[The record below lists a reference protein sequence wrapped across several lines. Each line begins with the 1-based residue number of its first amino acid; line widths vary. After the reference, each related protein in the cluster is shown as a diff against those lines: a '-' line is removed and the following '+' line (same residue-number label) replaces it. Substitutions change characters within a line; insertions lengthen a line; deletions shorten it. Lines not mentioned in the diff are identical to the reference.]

1 MELIWCWRLFC
12 WSKRPRK
19 WYIPSWRSKSYFL
32 LLLGIITILLKF
44 IVLIKIIWYRFNYN
58 RFNWI
63 WCSWSKGPG
72 EWYIP
77 SWRSKSNLHGCIF
90 CHRGFRGT
98 LSWRRS
104 KRAGEWYIPSWR
116 SKSNLHGWIFCH
128 RGFRGTLSWRRSK
141 RAGEWYIPS
150 WRSKSNLHR
159 LYISCCLIIIN
170 ICQRSTS
177 LNFYLLSFS
186 GVSMNYSWCS
196 IFLVRWRELAIIN
209 RVIKSTKS
217 LTPIDNIFQYVYLIY
232 IWSGF

>member
-116 SKSNLHGWIFCH
+116 SKSNLH
-128 RGFRGTLSWRRSK
+128 
-141 RAGEWYIPS
+141 
-150 WRSKSNLHR
+150 R

-217 LTPIDNIFQYVYLIY
+217 LTPIDNIFQSVYLIY